1 MMKTILE
8 ELIRLNVSLEGY
20 LRVALQR
27 ESPEALESARETLE
41 RIDTL
46 FASLDVKP
54 SEGEAT
60 CIKDSEAESAEL
72 PPVELPA
79 APVERAAPKAVIP
92 EEPTQAPSAP
102 AEPAAPYAPA
112 EQPAPVEAAPA
123 APEDKPV
130 EPVTVDDVPAR
141 RECRDL
147 RKSFTLNDK
156 FLFRRELF
164 GGSDQEFY
172 DTIDLLTA
180 MNSLD
185 EAREYIFDDLQWDPE
200 NEVVKDFMDIVT
212 SHFKSNPA

>member
-8 ELIRLNVSLEGY
+8 ELIRLNVSLEGS

-27 ESPEALESARETLE
+27 ESPEALESARQTIE

-46 FASLDVKP
+46 FASLGVNP

-60 CIKDSEAESAEL
+60 AVKETEAECAEQTPAGL
-72 PPVELPA
+72 PDPDAGIPA
-79 APVERAAPKAVIP
+79 ASPEAAATALTHTFAGLRLSAP
-92 EEPTQAPSAP
+92 EESP
-102 AEPAAPYAPA
+102 AEPM
-112 EQPAPVEAAPA
+112 
-123 APEDKPV
+123 
-130 EPVTVDDVPAR
+130 TVDDTHLR

-147 RKSFTLNDK
+147 RKAFTLNDK

-164 GGSDQEFY
+164 GGSEQEFY

-180 MNSLD
+180 MSSLD
-185 EAREYIFDDLQWDPE
+185 EAREYIFDDLQWDPG

-212 SHFKSNPA
+212 NHFRSNPA